1 MKIPYLS
8 ITYSKLFSLAAGLT
22 AGLFCF
28 PSILPASEGAPEFFV
43 AAWLVRLWLGLAFG
57 TAIVVG
63 VMLALDSYS
72 STKHITEPT
81 LTEDSQVKLI
91 KKPLL
96 SYRKIG
102 GGLLCVF
109 LGCAFFVTAV
119 FLLPDKRTG
128 HSGVGKIIKHFNI
141 NQTIMVDDG
150 SNDGVTG
157 TPAQHH

>member
-8 ITYSKLFSLAAGLT
+8 PKLPKMFSIAAGLT
-22 AGLFCF
+22 AGLFSS
-28 PSILPASEGAPEFFV
+28 PAILLASEGSAEFFV
-43 AAWLVRLWLGLAFG
+43 AAWLVRLWLAMVCG

-72 STKHITEPT
+72 SKHIMEPT
-81 LTEDSQVKLI
+81 LTADSQIKII
-91 KKPLL
+91 KKKLL

-109 LGCAFFVTAV
+109 IGCAFFVTAV

-128 HSGVGKIIKHFNI
+128 HSGVNKILKRFNI
-141 NQTIMVDDG
+141 SQTMVDSG
-150 SNDGVTG
+150 SNDGASD
-157 TPAQHH
+157 TPTQHH